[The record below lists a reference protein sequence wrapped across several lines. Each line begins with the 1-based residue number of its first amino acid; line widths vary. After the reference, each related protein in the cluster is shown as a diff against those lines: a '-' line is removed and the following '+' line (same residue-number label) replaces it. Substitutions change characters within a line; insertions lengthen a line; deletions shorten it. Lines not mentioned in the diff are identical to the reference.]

1 MVGRVQSKQ
10 NRSKDYKTA
19 TGKDMIG
26 RRRLL
31 GSVGFS
37 KGMFLTFYSFRT
49 VFALFTISL
58 SFFLPPKP
66 RRGMVTKTT
75 YVTDKGSM
83 ILCMV
88 RKNFIEM
95 EIDIHRVAGFCKH
108 VGALLWYI
116 EEQVRLGNNKTCTGK
131 KQK

>member
-75 YVTDKGSM
+75 YVTDKGSIKEAVQLQTTFQGFLPHTTTHVLLAA
-83 ILCMV
+83 IL
-88 RKNFIEM
+88 IQ
-95 EIDIHRVAGFCKH
+95 
-108 VGALLWYI
+108 L
-116 EEQVRLGNNKTCTGK
+116 
-131 KQK
+131 